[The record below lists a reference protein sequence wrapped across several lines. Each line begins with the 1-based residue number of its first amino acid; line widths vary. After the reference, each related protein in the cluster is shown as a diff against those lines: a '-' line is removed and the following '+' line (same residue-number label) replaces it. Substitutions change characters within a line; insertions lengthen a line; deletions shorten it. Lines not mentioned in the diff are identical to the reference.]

1 MTQDNKTSSFLK
13 AINKYAQQ
21 QSDAILKEAEEF
33 RQKEIE
39 RATKEAITDA
49 YTLIQKNITLEKAKI
64 VSDYAKLSQKSRSE
78 IFVRRNEIVEEVF
91 EKATSKLVSFTKTA
105 EYDEYIKKSA
115 SEIAKLFE
123 DKNCVICIKN
133 DDAHKTDMIKAIV
146 PNCTVEFDNSIV
158 IGGIKGYCEEL
169 SVIADDTLDS
179 KLLNQRQ
186 WFAENSNLEVV

>member
-33 RQKEIE
+33 RKQEIE

-49 YTLIQKNITLEKAKI
+49 YTLIQKNITVEKAKI
-64 VSDYAKLSQKSRSE
+64 VTEYAKLAQKSRSE
-78 IFVRRNEIVEEVF
+78 IFIRRNAIVDEIF
-91 EKATSKLVSFTKTA
+91 QKSTDKLLSFTKTA

-123 DKNCVICIKN
+123 NKNCVISIKK
-133 DDAHKTDMIKAIV
+133 DDANKADMIKTIIS
-146 PNCTVEFDNSIV
+146 NCTVEYDDSIL
-158 IGGIKGYCEEL
+158 IGGIKGFCEEM
-169 SVIADDTLDS
+169 SIIADDTLDT
-179 KLLNQRQ
+179 KLSNQRQ
-186 WFAENSNLEVV
+186 WFAENSNLKVV